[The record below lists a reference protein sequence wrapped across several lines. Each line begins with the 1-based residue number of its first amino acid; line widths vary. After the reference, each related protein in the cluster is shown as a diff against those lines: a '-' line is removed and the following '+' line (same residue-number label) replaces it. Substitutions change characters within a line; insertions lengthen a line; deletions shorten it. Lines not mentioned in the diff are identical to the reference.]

1 MTTKS
6 QQQQQETTLSS
17 GRVDLEVLL
26 KRSRSLEKKEKMSR
40 LVITTAS
47 LCVVAVFAIILAL

>member
-6 QQQQQETTLSS
+6 HQEQETTLSS